1 MSIVLNNAFA
11 IEGFMSVHE
20 INELQTLVKMAN
32 QIAANFSFH
41 DNAVEQTLDHINRFW
56 APSLRQQMIQHV
68 AAGGEGLD
76 DLALQAT
83 QRLTA

>member
-1 MSIVLNNAFA
+1 MT
-11 IEGFMSVHE
+11 GHE
-20 INELQTLVKMAN
+20 INELQTLVKMVN

-41 DNAVEQTLDHINRFW
+41 DDAVDQTLAHLQRFW
-56 APSLRQQMIQHV
+56 APALRQQMIQHV

-76 DLALQAT
+76 DLALQAA